1 MVAEEEIKKNCCE
14 RALRGI
20 SKVRVWS
27 PRKKSKRIAVREPL
41 EAFLRAQKQ
50 QKSFKNGRSC
60 LKNHPTYSAGLK
72 IMIHKGWPRL
82 FAVDSRQE
90 AADEEDGV

>member
-1 MVAEEEIKKNCCE
+1 MKRQKLLEKLTN
-14 RALRGI
+14 RLRD
-20 SKVRVWS
+20 
-27 PRKKSKRIAVREPL
+27 
-41 EAFLRAQKQ
+41 
-50 QKSFKNGRSC
+50 
-60 LKNHPTYSAGLK
+60 SAGLK